1 MGNSEGAATTK
12 QLLIEKFGSYE
23 AYKAHMRSIASKGGK
38 NTPKEKRNF
47 FVNKEL
53 ARAANK
59 KSQAVRYGKL

>member
-1 MGNSEGAATTK
+1 MGSNK
-12 QLLIEKFGSYE
+12 LRDKFETEE
-23 AYKAHMRSIASKGGK
+23 AYKEYMRAIGSKGGK